1 VGSERS
7 EVTGSI
13 IPAREHHER
22 ADKHSVDSGATLDVV
37 NGTAA
42 TRYLSLQ
49 AIAQLEGSAGGTLD
63 VRAAGEPLRFEIS
76 DQVTPIVIELGVPPR
91 TTRVALHVQAGGPP
105 DARRDEPPTLSLDDV
120 WYDASFTRRS

>member
-1 VGSERS
+1 
-7 EVTGSI
+7 
-13 IPAREHHER
+13 
-22 ADKHSVDSGATLDVV
+22 V

-91 TTRVALHVQAGGPP
+91 TTRLALHVQAGGPP